1 MHCPKCGADIGN
13 AKFCPECGTEVGDAK
28 RAAIQDAAN
37 QFARGESSPKRRKKP
52 IIRRWWFWV
61 IVVVLAIGIIGSIG
75 ENDSKPAIEPPNT
88 STVETEASETAEL
101 PNSTPAEPT
110 PTPAPEMTM
119 GQKNALQ
126 QALNYLDLM
135 SFSYTGLVKQLEF
148 EGYSN
153 EEAVFAVDHCGA
165 DWFEQAALKAQE
177 YIDYMSFSRQGLID
191 QLLFEGFTQE
201 QAEYGVTAVG
211 Y

>member
-13 AKFCPECGTEVGDAK
+13 AKFCPECGAEIGDAK
-28 RAAIQDAAN
+28 KAAIQDVAN
-37 QFARGESSPKRRKKP
+37 QFARGETSRKRHKKP
-52 IIRRWWFWV
+52 LLKRWWFWL

-75 ENDSKPAIEPPNT
+75 GNDDKPAVETPNT
-88 STVETEASETAEL
+88 PTIEAGAQEETEAPS
-101 PNSTPAEPT
+101 PTPAEPT
-110 PTPAPEMTM
+110 PTPTPEMTM

-126 QALNYLDLM
+126 QALNYLDFM
-135 SFSYTGLVKQLEF
+135 SFSYTGLIEQLEY

-165 DWFEQAALKAQE
+165 DWYEQAALKAQE